1 MTTTIVSAIVGLIC
15 TIVSSSVTFLWQK
28 KKYNTE
34 VDSQQIKNIEDSFNV
49 YKKMTESNLNT
60 QKDTFETIISSLNQK
75 VSNLEK
81 ENASLR
87 EQVGQLQMEMIN
99 VLGSICLD
107 ATCKMRKVSFPPA
120 VSAKKGKNKSKED

>member
-1 MTTTIVSAIVGLIC
+1 MTTTIVSGIVGLVC
-15 TIVSSSVTFLWQK
+15 TIVSGGVTFLWQK
-28 KKYNTE
+28 RKYNTE

-75 VSNLEK
+75 VNNLEK

-99 VLGSICLD
+99 VLGNICLD
-107 ATCKMRKVSFPPA
+107 ATCKMRKVSFPPTTA
-120 VSAKKGKNKSKED
+120 AKKGKNKNKEA